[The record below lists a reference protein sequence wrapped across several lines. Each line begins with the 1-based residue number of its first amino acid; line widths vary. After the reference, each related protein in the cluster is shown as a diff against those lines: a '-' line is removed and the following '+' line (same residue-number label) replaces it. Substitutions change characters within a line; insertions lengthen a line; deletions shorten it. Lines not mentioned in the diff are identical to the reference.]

1 MGNFADLAQGIVVW
15 LVIVLIV
22 MLILRELW
30 CWYFKLNKI
39 VSLLTDIRDS
49 LKTVRDTNSIA
60 TAEPEGD
67 TQKEAPP
74 SKTDTPA
81 QSVNYSGSV

>member
-60 TAEPEGD
+60 VRP
-67 TQKEAPP
+67 Q
-74 SKTDTPA
+74 
-81 QSVNYSGSV
+81 